1 MCPFGARTRTHTAFD
16 ICVVLFILEF
26 TCVSILVCANCKTK
40 TEFIEGEN
48 NSSGRISTSN
58 LPHWK
63 IIIIIVTIKFVS
75 IVDMSL
81 SRCVLASA
89 QMKCTQIGAN
99 TYFID
104 TNHFKA
110 YNRIQFPLSLS
121 PVQSSNDVDSELL
134 KPQGGVAVTDHV
146 HNYCVCS
153 MHSAQM

>member
-1 MCPFGARTRTHTAFD
+1 MCPFGARTRADTVFG

-26 TCVSILVCANCKTK
+26 TCVSISVCANCKTE
-40 TEFIEGEN
+40 TEFIEGEKTIHPN
-48 NSSGRISTSN
+48 AFQLPMWCSGA
-58 LPHWK
+58 LFYWK

-89 QMKCTQIGAN
+89 QTKCTQIGAN

-104 TNHFKA
+104 SNHFKTC
-110 YNRIQFPLSLS
+110 NRIQFLCSLSLS
-121 PVQSSNDVDSELL
+121 LADVDSELS

-146 HNYCVCS
+146 HNY
-153 MHSAQM
+153 